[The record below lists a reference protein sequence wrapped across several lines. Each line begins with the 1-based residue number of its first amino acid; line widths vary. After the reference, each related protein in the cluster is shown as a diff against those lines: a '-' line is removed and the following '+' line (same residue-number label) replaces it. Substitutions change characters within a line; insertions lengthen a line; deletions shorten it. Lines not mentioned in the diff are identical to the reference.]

1 MRIGMFCDSY
11 LPDINGVV
19 TSVVTLKQAL
29 VEKGHEVWV
38 VSNHPSL
45 LKTQIDHDL
54 QEIRLPGIEIK
65 QLYGYKASSPIQI
78 RILKEIAKLNWDVI
92 HAHSEFGVGI
102 FGRIAAKYLHIPV
115 VSTYHTTYE
124 DYTHYVNFL
133 KMDSIDRFAKLL
145 IAKLSK
151 LYGETSTAV
160 IAPSQ
165 KTKDML
171 VRYKIKSPIT
181 VIPTGLDLKRFEP
194 HQFDQE
200 TIKKLRRE
208 YNVLDDDLLVL
219 FIGRIAKEKSIDL
232 VVEAFSKLKAYDK
245 IKLMIVG
252 SGPGVDEIEHLTSL
266 YQLEDKIIMT
276 GKQFPDKIP
285 LYYQCGDV
293 FVSASLTETQGLTFI
308 EALASGLPVLA
319 RPDGAVEN
327 LIFDDITGYYF
338 ADASDL
344 ALKIINFYALSKE
357 KRQQLRDNAVL
368 KALEYDLNGFYDK
381 VIKVYQEAIKAYRMD
396 YRVTAINYQDDVV
409 SLTLTNPSN
418 ELTIMVSVD
427 SFMQYGIRKDK
438 IVDDILISQLLSEEQ
453 AVQAYKKAIKHLT
466 LKDRTKQEMNDWL
479 IENTTLSKAKVQALI
494 DYLVDKKYL
503 DDKRYA
509 LAQINKFTKQLMGKN
524 RIKKELLLKG
534 IDPVLIAELN
544 ERSDDDQYYR
554 ALSYAKKWQGKIRDR
569 SFNYKKTMIKN
580 KLVQYGYDIALA
592 NEVVEH
598 LLTNDDN
605 EKNILRKLANKAK
618 TRYNRKYSGSQLRNS
633 VFRYLT
639 TQGFDYDDI
648 YLVINEMEWEDE

>member
-171 VRYKIKSPIT
+171 VRYKVKSPIT

-194 HQFDQE
+194 HQFDQK

-509 LAQINKFTKQLMGKN
+509 LAQINKFTK
-524 RIKKELLLKG
+524 
-534 IDPVLIAELN
+534 
-544 ERSDDDQYYR
+544 
-554 ALSYAKKWQGKIRDR
+554 
-569 SFNYKKTMIKN
+569 
-580 KLVQYGYDIALA
+580 
-592 NEVVEH
+592 
-598 LLTNDDN
+598 
-605 EKNILRKLANKAK
+605 
-618 TRYNRKYSGSQLRNS
+618 
-633 VFRYLT
+633 
-639 TQGFDYDDI
+639 
-648 YLVINEMEWEDE
+648 

>member
-29 VEKGHEVWV
+29 MEKGHEVWV

-133 KMDSIDRFAKLL
+133 KMNSIDRFAKLL

-194 HQFDQE
+194 NQFDQE

-219 FIGRIAKEKSIDL
+219 FIGRVAKEKSIDL
-232 VVEAFSKLKAYDK
+232 LVEAFSKLKRYDK

-252 SGPGVDEIEHLTSL
+252 SGPGVEEIEHLTSL
-266 YQLEDKIIMT
+266 YQIEDKIIMT

-327 LIFDDITGYYF
+327 LIFDDVTGYYF

-344 ALKIINFYALSKE
+344 ALKISNFYALSKE

-368 KALEYDLNGFYDK
+368 KAMEYDLNGFYDK

-396 YRVTAINYQDDVV
+396 YRVTAIIYQDDVV

-438 IVDDILISQLLSEEQ
+438 VVDDILISQLLSEEQ

-466 LKDRTKQEMNDWL
+466 IKDRTKQEMNDWL
-479 IENTTLSKAKVQALI
+479 CENTTLPKAKVQALI

-534 IDPVLIAELN
+534 IDPVLIEELN

-554 ALSYAKKWQGKIRDR
+554 ALNYAKKWQGKIRDR

-618 TRYNRKYSGSQLRNS
+618 TRYNRKYSGSQLRNR

>member
-54 QEIRLPGIEIK
+54 QEIRLPGIKIK

-194 HQFDQE
+194 HQFDQK

>member
-171 VRYKIKSPIT
+171 VRYKVKSPIT

-194 HQFDQE
+194 HQFDQK